1 MNKPNNNLL
10 STFIKLVN
18 IIDELREKC
27 PWDKKQTM
35 NSLRHLTI
43 DEVYELSDAIIKRDN
58 KNIEDELGDLLFHV
72 IFYSKIGSEK
82 NTFTLSSVIK
92 RISNK
97 LIYRHPHI
105 YSNTSVKD
113 ENEVKLNW
121 ENLKLKEK
129 ARKGVLNGVPQSL
142 PAIIKAMRIQEKAK
156 NVGFDWEKTEQV
168 LEKIEEEIKE
178 LKSEIKNR
186 TSPEKIK
193 SELGDVIFSI
203 INYARFLN
211 IDPEEALEITNKKFI
226 NRFNHLESEV
236 KKAGK
241 SLNSMTLE
249 EMNLYWNKSKKYK

>member
-10 STFIKLVN
+10 NTFIKLVN

-82 NTFTLSSVIK
+82 NIFNLSSVIK
-92 RISNK
+92 RISDK

-113 ENEVKLNW
+113 ANEVKLNW
-121 ENLKLKEK
+121 
-129 ARKGVLNGVPQSL
+129 
-142 PAIIKAMRIQEKAK
+142 
-156 NVGFDWEKTEQV
+156 
-168 LEKIEEEIKE
+168 
-178 LKSEIKNR
+178 
-186 TSPEKIK
+186 
-193 SELGDVIFSI
+193 
-203 INYARFLN
+203 
-211 IDPEEALEITNKKFI
+211 
-226 NRFNHLESEV
+226 
-236 KKAGK
+236 
-241 SLNSMTLE
+241 
-249 EMNLYWNKSKKYK
+249 